1 MHKWMLLTATATAAA
16 LTGCVGVPVVLPG
29 GGNCVPNTGQQYIGQ
44 TASLE
49 TAQKIL
55 DASGA
60 RNFRW
65 GGPDRV
71 LTTEVDPDRVTVYYD
86 EANNVARIVCG

>member
-1 MHKWMLLTATATAAA
+1 MRSLILLTASAGA
-16 LTGCVGVPVVLPG
+16 LSGCVGVPVVVPG
-29 GGNCVPNTGQQYIGQ
+29 GGKCVPNTGQLYIGQ
-44 TASLE
+44 TASLGN
-49 TAQKIL
+49 AQKIL

-60 RNFRW
+60 KTFRW

-71 LTTEVDPDRVTVYYD
+71 LATDVDPNRVTVYYD